1 MKDNV
6 VSTWDMFMGF
16 IPGSVGETSTLA
28 ILIGAA
34 ILLYA
39 GVASARIM
47 VSVFAGGY
55 AMGLLLNLVAPETN
69 ALLNTPALDHLLLGG
84 FAFGAVFMATDPVT
98 AAQTGIGKIIYGFLI
113 GVIAILIRCLNP
125 AYPEG
130 VMLAILFMNV
140 FSPLIDHF
148 VVQGNIAK
156 RMKRAKLAVTK

>member
-1 MKDNV
+1 MTIGRHGYS
-6 VSTWDMFMGF
+6 VSATTNNDSQFCNM
-16 IPGSVGETSTLA
+16 
-28 ILIGAA
+28 ILYCCAYQMTKIW
-34 ILLYA
+34 
-39 GVASARIM
+39 
-47 VSVFAGGY
+47 
-55 AMGLLLNLVAPETN
+55 
-69 ALLNTPALDHLLLGG
+69 
-84 FAFGAVFMATDPVT
+84 
-98 AAQTGIGKIIYGFLI
+98 IIYGFLI